1 MLQCGNKSACNRRVP
16 RKNGAFV
23 AFCGT
28 ELRVFAFAQ
37 STVALQQELPI
48 KTEGRVQRPNPKLSL
63 HEGTDPMRFSLPLIA
78 LAAIAAPVAAVATP
92 ADTTVTVKVA
102 FDDLDVTTPEGRA
115 ALEARIDAKTRSA
128 CTIDA
133 ASRYAYG
140 RPVIDEVCMA
150 EARAKALATADRIA
164 AAKSRNGSQVA
175 AN

>member
-1 MLQCGNKSACNRRVP
+1 
-16 RKNGAFV
+16 
-23 AFCGT
+23 
-28 ELRVFAFAQ
+28 
-37 STVALQQELPI
+37 
-48 KTEGRVQRPNPKLSL
+48 
-63 HEGTDPMRFSLPLIA
+63 MRFSLPLIA